1 MEEIQR
7 TLGRIEG
14 KLDAHTEDLKEL
26 RVCLL
31 DYGKRITILEAF
43 KAKATI
49 YISFGSFLLLTVVE
63 YLKKRL
69 WN

>member
-1 MEEIQR
+1 
-7 TLGRIEG
+7 
-14 KLDAHTEDLKEL
+14 LDAHTEDLKEL
-26 RVCLL
+26 KVCLL

-43 KAKATI
+43 KTKATI
-49 YISFGSFLLLTVVE
+49 YISFGSFLILTAIE